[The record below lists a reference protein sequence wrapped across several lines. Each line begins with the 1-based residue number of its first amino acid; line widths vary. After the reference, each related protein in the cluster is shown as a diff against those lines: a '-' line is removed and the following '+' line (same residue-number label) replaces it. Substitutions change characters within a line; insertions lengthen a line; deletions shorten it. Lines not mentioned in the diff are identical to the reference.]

1 MGDMSGAAPKQ
12 YRALA
17 GQPILVK
24 SIESLAASSRVT
36 CLQAVIHADDCDAY
50 EAAVSSIG
58 LGDRLRAP
66 VLGGATRQASVLAGL
81 EALSD
86 AAPDYVLIHDG
97 VRPFVTA
104 ATVDKVIDALLGG
117 FDAALAATRIVDTLK
132 RTDQAAH
139 IVETVS
145 REDLW
150 AAQTPQG
157 FRFAPLISAH
167 RKAAAEGK
175 DTFTDDAAVAEWAG
189 IDVCV
194 VEGDKGNM
202 KITTAEDLDE
212 ARTRARQA
220 EWMSLAD
227 VRTGTGY
234 DVHAFAPGDHV
245 TLGGIDIPHD
255 RRLSGHSDADVAL
268 HAITDAIFGALA
280 DGDIGSHFP
289 PSDPQWKG
297 AASHIFLRKAVAR
310 VAERGGAIAHL
321 DVTIVCE
328 APKIGPHRDAMRK
341 SIAEICGLS
350 LDRVAVKATTSERLG
365 FTGRGEGIASLATAT
380 IRLPLRDET

>member
-1 MGDMSGAAPKQ
+1 MGDTSGTAPKQ
-12 YRALA
+12 YRELA
-17 GQPILVK
+17 GQAILVK
-24 SIESLAASSRVT
+24 SIESLAASSRINA
-36 CLQAVIHADDCDAY
+36 LQAVIHADDRESY
-50 EAAVSSIG
+50 ETAVSSIG

-66 VLGGATRQASVLAGL
+66 VIGGATRQASVLAGL

-97 VRPFVTA
+97 VRPFVTV

-117 FDAALAATRIVDTLK
+117 CDAALAATQIVDTLK

-157 FRFAPLISAH
+157 FRFAPLIAAH
-167 RKAAAEGK
+167 RKAVADGEN
-175 DTFTDDAAVAEWAG
+175 TFTDDAAVAEWAG

-202 KITTAEDLDE
+202 KITTAEDLEE

-220 EWMSLAD
+220 EWMALAD
-227 VRTGTGY
+227 IRTGTGY

>member
-50 EAAVSSIG
+50 EAAVATIG

-66 VLGGATRQASVLAGL
+66 VIGGATRQASVLAGL

-86 AAPDYVLIHDG
+86 DAPEYILIHDG

-132 RTDQAAH
+132 RTDQDAH

-157 FRFAPLISAH
+157 FRFAPLIAAH

-202 KITTAEDLDE
+202 KITTAEDLEE

-220 EWMSLAD
+220 EWMALAD
-227 VRTGTGY
+227 IRTGTGY